1 MDPQLAAYLKK
12 IARPGAVWLTSGE
25 RGGGKTHT
33 AVAVMEKLVKG
44 KVPGMR
50 KVIVCTNIIFY
61 HKVGGNVLV
70 EPPPG
75 VHHITTMK
83 ELWPIVVDTIETYGR
98 DVLIMLILDEAQGFI
113 AGDNNFTN
121 SSIPMKEMLGT
132 IRKYSMMVWFLT
144 PTARSVGPMFRNLIN
159 AKKNPG
165 NITCRW
171 KKDLELNQQWIDQC
185 KLDSRPQEWMAV
197 IPYDAPPVM
206 MRIPV
211 TEWTGVLEDLKEGQY
226 CYDHVASAT
235 FKEGDGFDF
244 NAFNDFLG
252 GVASIY
258 AMDAIKEFYAKM
270 KAGETAEGGEA
281 EMSERERK
289 LVLATKL
296 HDEYDLTWED
306 AAAAAEIP
314 FGTLKTWRTQAKKEE
329 KMSKKSAI
337 GTHPSKSVARQTD
350 GWMTGGSKSPRIYIS
365 KRTGGNEG
373 DSGENSSAEARD
385 SEEIFDPSE
394 DASEGVPDGIGEACD
409 TPLPDG
415 RYTMSE
421 MRRAVHHC
429 IGGDGDEAE

>member
-1 MDPQLAAYLKK
+1 MDEGLAAYLKK

-50 KVIVCTNIIFY
+50 KVVVATNIIFY
-61 HKVGGNVLV
+61 HKVNGNLKV

-75 VHHITTMK
+75 VYHITTMR

-113 AGDNNFTN
+113 AGDNNFSN

-185 KLDSRPQEWMAV
+185 KLDSKPQEWMAV

-206 MRIPV
+206 MRIPI
-211 TEWTGVLEDLKEGQY
+211 TEWTGIQENLKEGQY

-244 NAFNDFLG
+244 NAFNDYLG

-258 AMDAIKEFYAKM
+258 AMDAIKEFYARM
-270 KAGETAEGGEA
+270 EASEASEAGEDPEIAERRQKME
-281 EMSERERK
+281 
-289 LVLATKL
+289 LATRL
-296 HDEYDLTWED
+296 HDQFNLTWED
-306 AAAAAEIP
+306 AASAANVP
-314 FGTLKTWRTQAKKEE
+314 LGTLKTWRTQAKKDE
-329 KMSKKSAI
+329 KRTKKS
-337 GTHPSKSVARQTD
+337 TRDVHPPKTVASITD
-350 GWMTGGSKSPRIYIS
+350 GCLTGGSNFPPIYIS
-365 KRTGGNEG
+365 KTTAEIAGGADG
-373 DSGENSSAEARD
+373 PTSAEPLF
-385 SEEIFDPSE
+385 SEAGEDPSG
-394 DASEGVPDGIGEACD
+394 DVEGAPS

-415 RYTMSE
+415 RYTMHE

-429 IGGDGDEAE
+429 IGDEEE

>member
-1 MDPQLAAYLKK
+1 MDPKLAEYLRK

-50 KVIVCTNIIFY
+50 RVIVCTNIIFY
-61 HKVGGNVLV
+61 HKVDGGIRV

-75 VHHITTMK
+75 VYHITTMR

-211 TEWTGVLEDLKEGQY
+211 TEWTGTIENLKEGEY

-244 NAFNDFLG
+244 NAFNDYLG

-270 KAGETAEGGEA
+270 EVGESAEGDPEV
-281 EMSERERK
+281 SERQRK
-289 LVLATKL
+289 LDLATKL
-296 HDEYDLTWED
+296 HDEFGLTWEQAS
-306 AAAAAEIP
+306 AATEVP
-314 FGTLKTWRTQAKKEE
+314 LTTLKLWRRNAKKDDETGGNTA
-329 KMSKKSAI
+329 KKRC
-337 GTHPSKSVARQTD
+337 PSKMTASATDRQT
-350 GWMTGGSKSPRIYIS
+350 TGGSKSPPIYIS
-365 KRTGGNEG
+365 KRPAGIAGAA
-373 DSGENSSAEARD
+373 GEELAA
-385 SEEIFDPSE
+385 DPS
-394 DASEGVPDGIGEACD
+394 DSEGVLDLPDDGPEGAPDGVGEAYG

-415 RYTMSE
+415 RYTMNE

-429 IGGDGDEAE
+429 IGDDENVQE